1 MDFLDFYRVCFFLG
15 VVTSFGIAVLMLFE
29 SRGKSANRNFFLV
42 TIFGAIWSFGFYR
55 LVGAESI
62 NQAFFWRWFM
72 ESGSILLPIW
82 WLKFIYD
89 FLEVSPNRKILSL
102 VYISGI
108 IIWALN
114 LLDFFKPG
122 IFAISMGQKL
132 VFNYYPT
139 AGLGYYLFYLYFAS
153 IIFYTSWLLYA
164 AFKKNSRD
172 RAAKIGYVLFAAQA
186 GLVGGGMTFLPTLDV
201 LIHPV
206 GIALFPFY
214 PIIIAYAILKHRL
227 FDVRVVATE
236 ALLFLLWLFLL
247 VRTIFAETTRDRF
260 IEGGLLSA
268 TVILGIFLIRSVLQE
283 VRQREEI
290 QVLAED
296 LRKANLELKK
306 LDQLK
311 SEFVSL
317 ASHQLRTPLT
327 VIKGYISMI
336 QEGSFG
342 AISDQLKDAL
352 RKIMVSNQTL
362 INLVGD
368 FLNLSRIES
377 GRMKYLFEPMN
388 AEDMM
393 QSVFEE
399 FKEVVKEKKL
409 ELTFEKPESPLPQA
423 MLDKDKFRQV
433 IMNLVDNAI
442 KYTPKGWIKMK
453 IEEDRDRP
461 GGPFVLMSI
470 SDSGIGMTE
479 DVMNSIFKRFSR
491 GEEGWKANT
500 GGLGLGLYLAKR
512 IVTDHGGEIWAT
524 SEGANKGSAFWVRLP
539 ARAAQIEKDKQL
551 KDFVA
556 KI

>member
-1 MDFLDFYRVCFFLG
+1 MTSLYLFQINFLFGAAISFLVGAIVFLKNRTSSVNRSFFLL
-15 VVTSFGIAVLMLFE
+15 SF
-29 SRGKSANRNFFLV
+29 
-42 TIFGAIWSFGFYR
+42 FGAIWSGGFFFLLNSSTYR
-55 LVGAESI
+55 EAYL
-62 NQAFFWRWFM
+62 WRLFM
-72 ESGSILLPIW
+72 DIGSILIPAFWVHFAQSISEDIN
-82 WLKFIYD
+82 K
-89 FLEVSPNRKILSL
+89 KILAWF
-102 VYISGI
+102 YIIAVGI
-108 IIWALN
+108 V
-114 LLDFFKPG
+114 FFNISEYFYPG
-122 IFAISMGQKL
+122 IFIKTLGPKL
-132 VFNYYPT
+132 IFDYYPT
-139 AGLGYYLFYLYFAS
+139 AGFGYYLLILFYALTIPYSLVFLSRKIKKSDGLKRLQLKVIFVAALAGFA
-153 IIFYTSWLLYA
+153 
-164 AFKKNSRD
+164 
-172 RAAKIGYVLFAAQA
+172 
-186 GLVGGGMTFLPTLDV
+186 GGSMAFLPTFGVSILPIGV
-201 LIHPV
+201 VFFSIYPV
-206 GIALFPFY
+206 
-214 PIIIAYAILKHRL
+214 IIAFSILRHKL
-227 FDVRVVATE
+227 FDIKVVATE
-236 ALLFLLWLFLL
+236 ALVLVLCIFLLI
-247 VRTIFAETTRDRF
+247 RTILAENMQDRIIDGSLFALVVF
-260 IEGGLLSA
+260 FGAL
-268 TVILGIFLIRSVLQE
+268 LIRSVLQE

-393 QSVFEE
+393 QSVYEE